1 MTYLNIENC
10 KNIFGTVFDS
20 SFQKIIFTLS
30 YCSFT
35 YLYSDGKEL
44 LAVFVLLFIDLITGI
59 MKAVKLKKWSGS
71 AGIRRTA
78 EKFFVYLL
86 MMGTA
91 NIVDKEFVDI
101 YGAATELFGFSVPHK
116 SALLTMNLFLVSTE
130 AVSILENISALGWP
144 VPLKLLKFLRMQSGK
159 DGKNK

>member
-1 MTYLNIENC
+1 
-10 KNIFGTVFDS
+10 
-20 SFQKIIFTLS
+20 
-30 YCSFT
+30 
-35 YLYSDGKEL
+35 
-44 LAVFVLLFIDLITGI
+44 
-59 MKAVKLKKWSGS
+59 
-71 AGIRRTA
+71 
-78 EKFFVYLL
+78 

-91 NIVDKEFVDI
+91 NIIDKEFVDI
-101 YGAATELFGFSVPHK
+101 YKVATEVFGFSVPLK